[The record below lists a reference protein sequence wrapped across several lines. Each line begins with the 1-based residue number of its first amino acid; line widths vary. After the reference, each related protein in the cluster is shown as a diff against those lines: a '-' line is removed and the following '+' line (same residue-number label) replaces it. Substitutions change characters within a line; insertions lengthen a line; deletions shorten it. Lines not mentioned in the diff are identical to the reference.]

1 MEKVSNIKFNFTKKM
16 ATQMISINNLK
27 KQLIELNEQKKQ
39 NLNKDDYLILEH
51 EYDNIIKEI
60 EQCKKEFIKEFQ
72 KQNQKQIKQY
82 LNSKNN

>member
-16 ATQMISINNLK
+16 VSINNLK